1 MSDDRPASV
10 ADIVV
15 EELRK
20 KEINGPIR
28 LPKRDFFTRGQ
39 KLKVKDPGI
48 FSPATIWNSPA
59 CRHVSVCVMLE
70 WFGRRQTIALPIN
83 SVVGCLI
90 ATILLMILSENSNPM
105 TRPHR

>member
-1 MSDDRPASV
+1 MLAMSGDRTASV

-39 KLKVKDPGI
+39 KLKVKDPGT

-59 CRHVSVCVMLE
+59 CRHVSVC
-70 WFGRRQTIALPIN
+70 A
-83 SVVGCLI
+83 
-90 ATILLMILSENSNPM
+90 
-105 TRPHR
+105 

>member
-1 MSDDRPASV
+1 MLAMSDDRPASV

-39 KLKVKDPGI
+39 KLKVKDPG
-48 FSPATIWNSPA
+48 SPATIWNSPA
-59 CRHVSVCVMLE
+59 CRHVSVC
-70 WFGRRQTIALPIN
+70 A
-83 SVVGCLI
+83 
-90 ATILLMILSENSNPM
+90 
-105 TRPHR
+105 

>member
-1 MSDDRPASV
+1 MLAMSGDRTASV

-39 KLKVKDPGI
+39 KLKVKDPGT
-48 FSPATIWNSPA
+48 FSPATWEGAASEP
-59 CRHVSVCVMLE
+59 CRVSNV
-70 WFGRRQTIALPIN
+70 R
-83 SVVGCLI
+83 
-90 ATILLMILSENSNPM
+90 
-105 TRPHR
+105 